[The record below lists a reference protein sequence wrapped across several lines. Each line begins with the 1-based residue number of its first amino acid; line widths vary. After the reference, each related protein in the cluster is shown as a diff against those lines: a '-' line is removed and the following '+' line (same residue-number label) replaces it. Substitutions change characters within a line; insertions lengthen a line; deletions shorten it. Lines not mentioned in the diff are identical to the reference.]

1 MPIRKLDGSLPPLV
15 TQVNLGDPHSVKR
28 PILLLAPVP
37 VRVQVPMGEA
47 EGKRIRK
54 KKPGLDTLLNFRS
67 PRIDRSYRRL

>member
-1 MPIRKLDGSLPPLV
+1 MVSLGIVPNSSSPENDFVLFA
-15 TQVNLGDPHSVKR
+15 GFAG

-47 EGKRIRK
+47 EPRRIQK